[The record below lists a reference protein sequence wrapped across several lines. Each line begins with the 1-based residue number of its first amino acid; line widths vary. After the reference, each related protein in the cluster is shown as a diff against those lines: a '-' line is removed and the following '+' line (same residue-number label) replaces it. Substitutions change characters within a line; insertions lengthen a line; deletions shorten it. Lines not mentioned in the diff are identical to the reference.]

1 MIDDLKFLKKKFM
14 NKGLSLIDL
23 FEITFCSHRNKNI
36 CSVVLF
42 HTVIRYIYFMEKQKK
57 KCDDVFAKLCLKKFI
72 HLSNI
77 FLGYVKY
84 LIT

>member
-1 MIDDLKFLKKKFM
+1 MIDDLEFLKKKFM

-57 KCDDVFAKLCLKKFI
+57 SVTMFSPNFVKKNSYI
-72 HLSNI
+72 
-77 FLGYVKY
+77 
-84 LIT
+84 